1 LPKRLPLPGGSLF
14 SLMPQRC
21 ICRQSNFGVANPM
34 GGILMSPAFS
44 PPRMS
49 ADVVNVQEL
58 DALEKGQALDSF
70 REKFK
75 RISAR
80 CTRIGKRGR

>member
-1 LPKRLPLPGGSLF
+1 
-14 SLMPQRC
+14 
-21 ICRQSNFGVANPM
+21 
-34 GGILMSPAFS
+34 
-44 PPRMS
+44 MS